1 MIKKV
6 SRRAPDHGVYLVFS
20 LSFYPFAN
28 ETTPIFSFLL
38 CRDYLDLLLWVYP
51 ATAFYFTHL
60 YLNKTPFF
68 RELYYKFIN
77 RISLHKQD
85 RTMATLTSSPL
96 TPVRVNVRLCGSV
109 PRQEMS
115 SLSLNSDQSAPPVMR
130 TSNDLNKHSPSS
142 DLKNN
147 GSSESWDS
155 LEGSTHH
162 TIEDTNCVAALLCSQ
177 LLNMQHH
184 EEQPQAM
191 QPLQR
196 RISPTFEPP
205 TWAVPA
211 TGESR
216 LEVSI

>member
-1 MIKKV
+1 
-6 SRRAPDHGVYLVFS
+6 
-20 LSFYPFAN
+20 
-28 ETTPIFSFLL
+28 
-38 CRDYLDLLLWVYP
+38 
-51 ATAFYFTHL
+51 
-60 YLNKTPFF
+60 
-68 RELYYKFIN
+68 
-77 RISLHKQD
+77 
-85 RTMATLTSSPL
+85 MATLTSSPL

-109 PRQEMS
+109 PRQEMN

-130 TSNDLNKHSPSS
+130 TSNDLNKHSACS
-142 DLKNN
+142 

-162 TIEDTNCVAALLCSQ
+162 TIEDTNSVAALLCSQ
-177 LLNMQHH
+177 LSNMQHH
-184 EEQPQAM
+184 EQQPQAM

-216 LEVSI
+216 LEVSMGFSPCILTASSILVSHLLYFNSQSNSLFAIQSTFNHLLTSRNALSFASAVPLPQMFN